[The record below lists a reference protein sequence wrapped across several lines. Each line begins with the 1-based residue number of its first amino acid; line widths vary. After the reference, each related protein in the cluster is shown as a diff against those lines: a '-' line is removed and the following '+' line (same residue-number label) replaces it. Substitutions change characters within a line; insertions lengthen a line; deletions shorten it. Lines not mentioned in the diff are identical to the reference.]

1 MICTVLNLLYIYSVP
16 EACYKLWLKS
26 SFQQQT
32 EERLLICLLLIVIP
46 ETKYLADHLL
56 VQDQVPPKRGNSK
69 VSQLFFT
76 TTIQY
81 NKLYLGWG
89 YLQVCVAWQKITFKK
104 RSKRQVKLLYKI
116 ASQFNPLTAGPFFQ
130 KCVFWILWWFSA
142 CILAKLAL
150 ICLPLPLALWFM
162 TFCLGHAQKFKFFL
176 AFPFPPF
183 LFFLLLWLAFYWT
196 CLELKKTSKKL
207 SRRANLTME

>member
-1 MICTVLNLLYIYSVP
+1 MVLNLLYIYSVP

-104 RSKRQVKLLYKI
+104 RSKRQVKILYKI
-116 ASQFNPLTAGPFFQ
+116 ASQFNPLTPGAFFQ
-130 KCVFWILWWFSA
+130 KCDVWTLWWFSA
-142 CILAKLAL
+142 CISAKLAL
-150 ICLPLPLALWFM
+150 ICLPFLPLALWFT
-162 TFCLGHAQKFKFFL
+162 TFCLWHAQKFKFFL
-176 AFPFPPF
+176 LLRFL
-183 LFFLLLWLAFYWT
+183 LFFSFCCSYWPSTGLA
-196 CLELKKTSKKL
+196 
-207 SRRANLTME
+207 